1 MTYKLHIFVAYS
13 AFSEVQLHP
22 LESVA
27 TVTEG
32 DDAMVC
38 IGVSNGSLQRD
49 ILLAVKIISGPT
61 STGEINYIISII
73 LTAICMKSASN
84 ELLYTGTFSSKNF
97 PDNKTSVHY
106 KSSEFANYV
115 ATSNEEDLITIIY
128 LYSCEGCVSNNQ
140 KILHVH

>member
-49 ILLAVKIISGPT
+49 ILLAVKTISGPT
-61 STGEINYIISII
+61 STGEITTVTIS
-73 LTAICMKSASN
+73 A
-84 ELLYTGTFSSKNF
+84 
-97 PDNKTSVHY
+97 
-106 KSSEFANYV
+106 
-115 ATSNEEDLITIIY
+115 
-128 LYSCEGCVSNNQ
+128 
-140 KILHVH
+140 